1 MGADAMRLENV
12 VVKDVEVKTHSGDFS
27 VKKEVVINKSKKW
40 EKGIGVLR
48 QRQQCDTV
56 MLDNGSMI

>member
-12 VVKDVEVKTHSGDFS
+12 VVKDVEVKTCSGDFS

-48 QRQQCDTV
+48 QEATV
-56 MLDNGSMI
+56 